1 MASSNRSKKTQS
13 NAARGTRSGGSG
25 SAGKRRGKA
34 KHSKQ
39 KRNILGS
46 IILAGIGALLLALI
60 FVPGASVWSWVRAN
74 LLFGVFGIGAYI
86 LAVML
91 LYLGVCMADGR
102 PYGAAIAKAVLLM
115 LLVSGALLIFSKRD
129 MAGQTFTESVMALH
143 AAGAA
148 SRWGFES
155 GVLGA
160 VFGWTLLILCGR
172 PGANILMIIL
182 GGMGLMF
189 VTGVT
194 PADLWY
200 FFSGQ
205 AQGAKHAADRHA
217 EARAAARA
225 ARAAARLE
233 AEEKARRAQAARRV
247 REEPPALDE
256 QAYAVAR
263 ARRRQVSYDID
274 IGADPVTSTELKP
287 EERPVIGPGGTF
299 GMDMFPCAKQDET
312 PAANG
317 FVPEPAAIQKPE
329 TPPWEEELVLP
340 EEPAFVPAP
349 AKTPAAVRGR
359 ISEPAKTVV
368 PAPALA
374 EQPQQ
379 SGRPAPQPAAVSEST
394 QALEALVKRATG
406 TPPDAQEK
414 AETAVPAPVE
424 ESDTGYLYPPLSL
437 FRKQSP
443 TDEKNVEEE
452 LTQNADLLVKTLS
465 SFGVQTR
472 MLDIS
477 RGPSVTRYELQPL
490 AGVKISKITN
500 LADDIALNLRATA
513 GVRIEAPIPGK
524 AAVGIEVPNRYRTS
538 VSIRSI
544 LESPAFA
551 KHKSPL
557 TFALGKDI
565 AGACQVADL
574 ARMPHLLIAGSTG
587 SGKSVC
593 INTIITSFLYKCSPE
608 DLKMIMIDPKMVE
621 LMPYEGIP
629 HLLMPIVTQPR
640 KAAGALGAAVAEM
653 ERRYKTFADSNVRN
667 IEGYNRMAAAA
678 PDMEKMPYIVIVID
692 ELADLMMT
700 ASKEVEDYIIRIGQK
715 ARAAGMHMI
724 VATQRP
730 SVDVITGLIKTN
742 IPSRIAFAVSSQID
756 SRTILDGGG
765 AEKLLGMGDMLFWP
779 VGANKPI
786 RIQGAFVHDDEI
798 NSVVDFIKQHSRADY
813 SESMIAEMDKCAT
826 AEKGADGA
834 DDDGGDSRDP
844 MLNAAVETVIEA
856 GMASTSLLQRRCK
869 LGYARAA
876 RIIDEMEQMHIIGPY
891 EGAKPRQVLIT
902 RQQWIE
908 MTMHQPEEEE

>member
-1 MASSNRSKKTQS
+1 MASSNRSKKTQGS
-13 NAARGTRSGGSG
+13 AARGTRSGGSG
-25 SAGKRRGKA
+25 GAGKRRGKA
-34 KHSKQ
+34 KRSKR
-39 KRNILGS
+39 KGNITAS
-46 IILAGIGALLLALI
+46 IGLFGTGVLILALI
-60 FVPGASVWSWVRAN
+60 VVPGASVWNWVRAN
-74 LLFGVFGIGAYI
+74 MLFGVFGIGAYI

-91 LYLGVCMADGR
+91 LYLGFCMADGR
-102 PYGAAIAKAVLLM
+102 PYGAAVAKAVLLM
-115 LLVSGALLIFSKRD
+115 LLVSGVLLIFSKRD
-129 MAGQTFTESVMALH
+129 MTGQSFTESVKALH

-148 SRWGFES
+148 TKWGLES

-160 VFGWTLLILCGR
+160 AFGWTLLILCGR

-189 VTGVT
+189 VTGFT

-200 FFSGQ
+200 FFSGK

-225 ARAAARLE
+225 ARQE
-233 AEEKARRAQAARRV
+233 AEEEARRAQAARRE
-247 REEPPALDE
+247 REEPPVMLDE
-256 QAYAVAR
+256 QAYSAAR

-274 IGADPVTSTELKP
+274 IGGDPVTSTELKP

-299 GMDMFPCAKQDET
+299 GMDMFPHAKQDEASGT
-312 PAANG
+312 NG
-317 FVPEPAAIQKPE
+317 FAPEPAAVEKPE

-340 EEPAFVPAP
+340 EEPVFVPAP
-349 AKTPAAVRGR
+349 VRTSAAAGGQAPGPVQTQAPDLAAQALQPGRTAVPPAAS
-359 ISEPAKTVV
+359 SEGAQE
-368 PAPALA
+368 LA
-374 EQPQQ
+374 M
-379 SGRPAPQPAAVSEST
+379 
-394 QALEALVKRATG
+394 LVKRAAG
-406 TPPDAQEK
+406 APSNVSEG
-414 AETAVPAPVE
+414 AEAPVPAAVE

-437 FRKQSP
+437 FQKQPP
-443 TDEKNVEEE
+443 TDEKNVEQE
-452 LTQNADLLVKTLS
+452 LTHNADLLVKTLS

-524 AAVGIEVPNRYRTS
+524 AAVGIEVPNRYSTS

-544 LESPAFA
+544 LESPTFA
-551 KHKSPL
+551 KNNSPL

-574 ARMPHLLIAGSTG
+574 TRMPHLLIAGSTG

-593 INTIITSFLYKCSPE
+593 INTIIISLLYKCSPE
-608 DLKMIMIDPKMVE
+608 NLRLIMIDPKMVE
-621 LMPYEGIP
+621 LLPYEGIP

-653 ERRYKTFADSNVRN
+653 DRRYKMFADNNVRN
-667 IEGYNRMAAAA
+667 IEGYNRMAAATS
-678 PDMEKMPYIVIVID
+678 DVEKMPYIVIVID

-730 SVDVITGLIKTN
+730 SVDVITGLIKAN

-765 AEKLLGMGDMLFWP
+765 AEKLLGRGDMLFWP

-798 NSVVDFIKQHSRADY
+798 NGVVDFIKQHSRAAY
-813 SESMIAEMDKCAT
+813 SDEMIEEMNKCASS
-826 AEKGADGA
+826 EKGADA
-834 DDDGGDSRDP
+834 AEKDGGDSHDP
-844 MLNAAVETVIEA
+844 MLNAAVEAVIEA
-856 GMASTSLLQRRCK
+856 GMASTSFLQRRCK

-876 RIIDEMEQMHIIGPY
+876 RIMDEMEQMHIIGPY

-908 MTMHQPEEEE
+908 MTMHRPEEEEG